1 MRDEVLGEWRQVEEK
16 YEFHVYVHISGGF
29 VFGWAG
35 MRDKIFRYHL
45 PHTIKVFRY
54 GDNKLFKQFPS
65 LDDAPVIIHFN
76 SSKKKYDK
84 IENFGVFNDYK
95 QNGL

>member
-54 GDNKLFKQFPS
+54 GDNELFEQFPS

-76 SSKKKYDK
+76 SPKEKYHK

-95 QNGL
+95 